1 MNMKPWEVLYTHI
14 MGKSIL
20 ILSTLC
26 IDVYIN
32 IYIRM
37 YIYIYTA
44 MSSIATSSY
53 MDHYLGCP
61 VSPCGSWVSSTS
73 GEYCWSASPWRP
85 RKTPPPPLY
94 WTQTLP
100 PRPPSLPAQCRRYHD
115 IMWWHWCASSL
126 FRTTPAASL
135 DGKSI
140 MRNQII
146 SSSKPIGQIF
156 FRFTTEA
163 LTTFAISVKFPVY
176 FFYIIRQFDALTI

>member
-53 MDHYLGCP
+53 MDITVMIY
-61 VSPCGSWVSSTS
+61 SS
-73 GEYCWSASPWRP
+73 
-85 RKTPPPPLY
+85 
-94 WTQTLP
+94 
-100 PRPPSLPAQCRRYHD
+100 
-115 IMWWHWCASSL
+115 
-126 FRTTPAASL
+126 
-135 DGKSI
+135 
-140 MRNQII
+140 
-146 SSSKPIGQIF
+146 
-156 FRFTTEA
+156 
-163 LTTFAISVKFPVY
+163 
-176 FFYIIRQFDALTI
+176 